1 MNKVILVGNIT
12 RDPEQR
18 TTGNGT
24 PVTSFT
30 VAVNRRYRDA
40 QGNYPSDFINCVAWR
55 TTAEFISKYFSKGS
69 KIGIVGS
76 LQSRSYDDAQGNKRY
91 ITEVVVDDAEFVT
104 SKAQSQGGGRD
115 DYAGLTPPPSYGGG
129 GGGAS
134 APPQQPS
141 ADDIFADE
149 LGDFQ
154 PLDDAELPF

>member
-1 MNKVILVGNIT
+1 MNKVILVGNLT

-24 PVTSFT
+24 PVTTFT
-30 VAVNRRYRDA
+30 VATQRRYRDA

-55 TTAEFISKYFSKGS
+55 STAEFIAKYFNKGS
-69 KIGIVGS
+69 KIGIVGT

-91 ITEVVVDDAEFVT
+91 VTEVVVDDAEFVT
-104 SKAQSQGGGRD
+104 SKAQNQGAAKD
-115 DYAGLTPPPSYGGG
+115 DFAGLTPPPAQNGGG
-129 GGGAS
+129 
-134 APPQQPS
+134 QQQSS
-141 ADDIFADE
+141 ADELFADE